1 MNIMTNEEMMSI
13 SKKRGY
19 LYPSFEVY
27 SGVAGF
33 YDYGPL
39 GGMLKNNIMNL
50 WRKYYELQEGFYEIE
65 SPTIMPRETLKAS
78 GHVDNFTDPMT
89 KCTECGEIYRADHV
103 IEAVIDKDVE
113 GLPDDTLTEIIRD
126 NDIHCSECG
135 GLLSDVV
142 SYNLMFKTDIGASGK
157 QTGFMRPETA
167 QGIFIAFKRI
177 ARFYKDKLPFGI
189 VQLGK
194 SYRNELSPRQGV
206 IRLREFTQ
214 AEAEIFVDPEDK
226 THKNY
231 ENVTDYILRLYSQ
244 TEQQKNLDPVEL
256 SVEEAIEEGIVSS
269 QMLIYQLVI
278 AREFLDDLGIPDEYI
293 RFRQHLPDEMAHYA
307 IDCWDAEV
315 YTDAYGWVEI
325 IGIADRTDFDLKSH
339 ISHSKE
345 DLSIFKEYD
354 KPKTVTVTK
363 PSFNMK
369 KFGPTFKKD
378 SNKAKEI
385 LEETD
390 TQEIIDAFNDTGVY
404 KFSID
409 GTDYEIDNSFVTFST
424 VEEEIK
430 GERIVP
436 HVIEPSYGIDRII
449 YSTLLHSYTEDKTEE
464 DEDRA
469 YLKIPPIV
477 APIKAVV
484 LPLVNKEPLTEIAE
498 DIELLLRE
506 NDLITSIDYSGTIG
520 RRYARSDEIGVPY
533 AITVDYESIDD
544 KKVTI
549 RNRDTFKQKRVATWR
564 LPEII
569 DELIKGLIEFD
580 EIEE

>member
-1 MNIMTNEEMMSI
+1 MSI
-13 SKKRGY
+13 SRKRGF
-19 LYPSFEVY
+19 LYPSFEIY

-50 WRKYYELQEGFYEIE
+50 WRKYYISQEGFYEIE
-65 SPTIMPRETLKAS
+65 SPTIMPRDTLKAS

-89 KCTECGEIYRADHV
+89 DCEDCGEVYRADHV
-103 IEAVIDKDVE
+103 IEAVIDDDVE
-113 GLPDDTLTEIIRD
+113 GLPDETLTQIIKD
-126 NDIHCSECG
+126 NDIKCSECG
-135 GLLSDVV
+135 GELTDVR
-142 SYNLMFKTDIGASGK
+142 SYNLMFKTQIGASGK
-157 QTGFMRPETA
+157 QTGYMRPETA

-214 AEAEIFVDPEDK
+214 AEAEIFVDPKNK

-231 ENVTDYILRLYSQ
+231 KYITDHILRLYSQ
-244 TEQQKNLDPVEL
+244 TEQQNKLEPVER
-256 SVEEAIEEGIVSS
+256 SVKEAIDEHIVSS

-278 AREFLDDLGIPDEYI
+278 AKKFLSDLGIPDDAI

-354 KPKTVTVTK
+354 KPKSVTVTK

-390 TQEIIDAFNDTGVY
+390 AQEIEKAFEDEGSYTFTIEDTEYVIDDT
-404 KFSID
+404 
-409 GTDYEIDNSFVTFST
+409 FVTFST
-424 VEEEIK
+424 VEEQVK

-469 YLKIPPIV
+469 YLKIPAKV

-498 DIELLLRE
+498 EIELLLRE
-506 NDLITSIDYSGTIG
+506 NDIITLIDYSGTIG

-549 RNRDTFKQKRVATWR
+549 RNRDTFKQKRIPIWR
-564 LPEII
+564 LPETI
-569 DELIKGLIEFD
+569 DQLVKDFLVFED
-580 EIEE
+580 IEE